1 VRITELLSVT
11 ISVDP
16 LEIEHLLDALA
27 KLPHHINPN
36 LRYEE
41 WATHVDFPAWRSW
54 LDDLQETIAG
64 ERFHSAQISYRPAVV
79 ADGYDAVQSS
89 WLTSEDTCRTKP
101 LLH

>member
-1 VRITELLSVT
+1 VRITDLLSVT

-16 LEIEHLLDALA
+16 LEIERLLDALA

-41 WATHVDFPAWRSW
+41 WATHVEFPAWRSW
-54 LDDLQETIAG
+54 LNDLQETIARDG
-64 ERFHSAQISYRPAVV
+64 FHSARLSYRPAVV
-79 ADGYDAVQSS
+79 ASGDDNVHSP
-89 WLTSEDTCRTKP
+89 WLTSEDACRMKQ

>member
-1 VRITELLSVT
+1 MRITELLSVT

-41 WATHVDFPAWRSW
+41 WATHVEFPAWRSW
-54 LDDLQETIAG
+54 LDDLEGTIAREG
-64 ERFHSAQISYRPAVV
+64 FDSARLSYRPAVV
-79 ADGYDAVQSS
+79 ANGEDVVHSA
-89 WLTSEDTCRTKP
+89 WLTSEDTCRTKQ
-101 LLH
+101 LLR